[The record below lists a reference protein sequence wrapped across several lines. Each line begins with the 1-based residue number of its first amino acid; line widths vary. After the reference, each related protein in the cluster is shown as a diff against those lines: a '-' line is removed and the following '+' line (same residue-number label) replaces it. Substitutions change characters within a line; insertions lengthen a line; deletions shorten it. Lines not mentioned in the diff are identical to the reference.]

1 MSDTATTDKAKADQQ
16 PAPPPAEAE
25 KPKLPSL
32 RAGGALTPIVP
43 QDFDQAYRM
52 ARVIAMSGTA
62 PKSYMVKDPVDLKE
76 YLSVERIAV
85 AIMAG
90 LEVGLPPMQAVQG
103 IAVINGMPTVYG
115 DARDGLIA
123 ASGLL
128 EDMKEEME
136 CDEQGLFL
144 WARCTIWRK
153 GRKTPISQTI
163 TRPQAARAG
172 WLKKTGPWQ
181 DSPNRMAQMRAKGWA
196 SRDAF
201 PDVLK
206 GLIDHDEAVDM
217 AGMVDVTDRGSVTT
231 APPPPPRRDDF
242 KAAPAASNEPAAD
255 EPKAEEGWELFDETG
270 EMIGRFDVAT
280 WVANLSRM
288 ESGKITDEERAKLL
302 ENNLD
307 TAKKMKADGE
317 LSEENDEILG
327 AIYAPPPA
335 NQPATKDWS
344 LPDNIVGQEKKLL
357 AIYKLLDEKTA
368 TPADVEDLWNAH
380 ESFLDKLGAIKK
392 AAANDRF
399 GSRKM
404 TLAQAQQG
412 AGK

>member
-1 MSDTATTDKAKADQQ
+1 MSDTATTDKPKTDL
-16 PAPPPAEAE
+16 PPPAEAE

-32 RAGGALTPIVP
+32 RAGGSLTPIVP

-136 CDEQGLFL
+136 VDEQGLFL

-217 AGMVDVTDRGSVTT
+217 AGMVDVTHRGSVTT
-231 APPPPPRRDDF
+231 APPPPRRTDF
-242 KAAPAASNEPAAD
+242 QATPAASNETAAD
-255 EPKAEEGWELFDETG
+255 EPEGDVYPLFDETG
-270 EMIGRFDVAT
+270 AQLGEFAPAA
-280 WVANLSRM
+280 WYAAF
-288 ESGKITDEERAKLL
+288 TDEIDRMTGPARSQFL
-302 ENNLD
+302 ENNAD
-307 TAKKMKADGE
+307 AAKEVWSDLESDEAAAQLKALYE
-317 LSEENDEILG
+317 PKEPAADE
-327 AIYAPPPA
+327 
-335 NQPATKDWS
+335 PATKDWS

-357 AIYKLLDEKTA
+357 AIYQMLDGKREGG
-368 TPADVEDLWNAH
+368 PNVETSAEVDALWEAH
-380 ESFLDKLGAIKK
+380 EAFFEKLGQVKK
-392 AAANDRF
+392 AAANQRF
-399 GSRKM
+399 GDRKIE
-404 TLAQAQQG
+404 LAQAN
-412 AGK
+412 AA